1 MALLVPVL
9 QIRWALTSARRQVEN
24 NARVGAFMLA
34 LRQLTQSFLLPETV
48 TGLASSS
55 YRLVSSW
62 PALCGGAALLLLG
75 PSWLASG
82 GARRRWPACADGHF
96 KDA

>member
-1 MALLVPVL
+1 M
-9 QIRWALTSARRQVEN
+9 RRQVEN

-34 LRQLTQSFLLPETV
+34 LRQLTQSFLLPDTV

-82 GARRRWPACADGHF
+82 GARRHWPACADGHF